1 MDQIFQSLILGIVQG
16 LTEFLPISSSGH
28 LILLPKIFDWS
39 GVIDS
44 LEFDVA
50 LHVGTTIAVIWFFWS
65 DWLKIIKAFFINL
78 KKGTVTAN
86 FESRLLLMILV
97 GSIPAAIVGLGFKDF
112 IQYYTREP
120 LLVASTLFIFALV
133 LLAADKFGSKGRSF
147 KQIGWIDAVV
157 IGLAQSLALVPGVS
171 RSGITISAGLFRGLE
186 AVSATRFSFLLS
198 TPAIIGA
205 AMLSIGDSV
214 EIVGNGNLTI
224 MLVGVVAAAV
234 TGWLTIKLLLKF
246 VAKNSFNIFVLYRI
260 ALAIG
265 LLFYFG

>member
-1 MDQIFQSLILGIVQG
+1 MQSLILGIVQG

-28 LILLPKIFDWS
+28 LILLPKIFDWR
-39 GVIDS
+39 GVVDS

-50 LHVGTTIAVIWFFWS
+50 LHVGTTIAVIWYFWF
-65 DWLKIIKAFFINL
+65 DWVRIIKAFFINL
-78 KKGTVTAN
+78 KTGTLTAN

-97 GSIPAAIVGLGFKDF
+97 GSIPAAIVGLGFKEF
-112 IQYYTREP
+112 IEENTREP

-133 LLAADKFGSKGRSF
+133 LLSADKFGSKGRSF
-147 KQIGWIDAVV
+147 KQIGWVDAVV
-157 IGLAQSLALVPGVS
+157 IGLAQSLALIPGVS

-205 AMLSIGDSV
+205 ALLSIGDSA
-214 EIVGNGNLTI
+214 EIVANGNLSI
-224 MLVGVVAAAV
+224 MLVGVIAAAI

-246 VAKNSFNIFVLYRI
+246 IAKNSFKIFVWYRI
-260 ALAIG
+260 ILAIFIAVFF
-265 LLFYFG
+265 LM